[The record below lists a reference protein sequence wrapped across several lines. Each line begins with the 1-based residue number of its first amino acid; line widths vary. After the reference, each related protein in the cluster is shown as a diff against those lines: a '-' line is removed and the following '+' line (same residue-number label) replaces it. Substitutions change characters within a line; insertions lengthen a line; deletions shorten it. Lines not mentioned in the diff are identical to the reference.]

1 MQSRFD
7 TGLISQG
14 VNRRIFTQ
22 NVFLAYMQTALEEN
36 KIFVQFHCL
45 SSYQNNKFSFVIG
58 SMSVKLV
65 AQIELCQ

>member
-1 MQSRFD
+1 MVPCRW
-7 TGLISQG
+7 LKE
-14 VNRRIFTQ
+14 RRIFTQ
-22 NVFLAYMQTALEEN
+22 NVLIVYMQTVLEVN

-45 SSYQNNKFSFVIG
+45 SSYQNNQFSCVVG